1 MSNDKLF
8 IPTKC
13 KVGFNTRTDTYT
25 GKLGYIIYNDGKVW
39 RKENSWE
46 NWREKYITDEEL
58 EQKRLNIY
66 NNRIENYTGC
76 YNRYLSYK
84 DSNIKWQKDEY
95 NQIKDTSLEEYLEI
109 NVGLY
114 ANYTYNPSKESNDIT
129 INPIEF
135 ENNPTEGFVLNKKV
149 GGDNYSWNPRQTY
162 CRVYDPRGWEF
173 EISISNLLFILEC
186 TNSIKG
192 KGLEGEFIYSWSG
205 KDLVLLPCDSENYQS
220 SIKHT
225 ELQSKKV
232 SAKELKV
239 GNTYVNSNGD
249 ELIYLGKLPIVRE
262 VKDGIEE
269 YSYESYT
276 GYKQTSTRT
285 KYKNVIQKQFIFF
298 GKEKYYYSN
307 ILISNKSDY
316 NNYNLL
322 TSLTTIKQE
331 ISTQIPENFAELVEN
346 YYKLF
351 KTTLNSTTNE

>member
-8 IPTKC
+8 IPKKC

-25 GKLGYIIYNDGKVW
+25 GKLGYIIYNDGKIW
-39 RKENSWE
+39 RKEGSWE
-46 NWREKYITDEEL
+46 SWREKYITDEEL
-58 EQKRLNIY
+58 EQKKLNSY
-66 NNRIENYTGC
+66 NNRIESYTGF

-84 DSNIKWQKDEY
+84 DSNIKWQKDQY

-135 ENNPTEGFVLNKKV
+135 ENNPIEGFVLNKKV

-192 KGLEGEFIYSWSG
+192 KGLEGEFIYSWNG

-220 SIKHT
+220 SLKHT

-249 ELIYLGKLPIVRE
+249 ELIYLGKLPLYHKQYKR
-262 VKDGIEE
+262 
-269 YSYESYT
+269 YNESYWKLYNDYKLIPAKLNNNFVFYGT
-276 GYKQTSTRT
+276 KDIYHYNILNTDNNCGY
-285 KYKNVIQKQFIFF
+285 N
-298 GKEKYYYSN
+298 KYYITTS
-307 ILISNKSDY
+307 ISP
-316 NNYNLL
+316 
-322 TSLTTIKQE
+322 IKQE